1 MKKATVVDLS
11 QIDAILLAAGASK
24 RLGEPKALVDIH
36 GESLIKLIIR
46 KLKQNDLR
54 IIIVTRKELV
64 DGINK
69 LGEKIVINPE
79 PGLST
84 GTIMHRPLFASFI
97 PH

>member
-1 MKKATVVDLS
+1 MKKAIVVDLS

-64 DGINK
+64 EEMVAGEWTNTINDFSDGR
-69 LGEKIVINPE
+69 
-79 PGLST
+79 T
-84 GTIMHRPLFASFI
+84 
-97 PH
+97 

>member
-1 MKKATVVDLS
+1 MKKAIVVDLS

-54 IIIVTRKELV
+54 IIIAVSYTHLTLPTILLV
-64 DGINK
+64 
-69 LGEKIVINPE
+69 
-79 PGLST
+79 
-84 GTIMHRPLFASFI
+84 
-97 PH
+97 